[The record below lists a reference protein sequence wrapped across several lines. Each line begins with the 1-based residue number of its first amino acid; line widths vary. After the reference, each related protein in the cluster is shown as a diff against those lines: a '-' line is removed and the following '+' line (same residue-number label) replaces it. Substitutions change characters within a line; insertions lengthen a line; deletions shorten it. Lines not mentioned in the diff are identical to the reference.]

1 MEIEYRRTWN
11 RSFMLVTGH
20 VEEESYELRM
30 LKHNAVMG
38 LLPVQDVQE
47 TGEIRFCY
55 DITGKKS
62 LECYLENNAL
72 NLVMIKK
79 ILENLIHLC
88 REMEHY
94 LLKEEKI
101 LLKEDM
107 IFMDSREE
115 QFYFCYYPNK
125 EGELRE
131 EFANLIENMLP
142 QLDHENR
149 EDTEKV
155 YAIYEKTREENYSLL
170 KLQELFFATEEEN
183 DWEMW
188 QEYKEVK
195 NETAGIEPVAANPQN
210 PKKSDKIVPLK
221 KLILQALEK
230 GISLL
235 HLDKLSRK
243 KKEISMPAIPV
254 PFIKKE
260 QKESAQEHNK
270 IRLSEHRKMGVS
282 EKDPAYPMEQDRTYL
297 SGQREETVT
306 GARLI
311 YLGGGEERDFVI
323 DKDIFLIGTDAPA
336 VDGVLKS
343 RAAGEIQAKITR
355 AENTYYIEDMNSA
368 NGTLV
373 NGEILIYKEVRRLEE
388 GDRITFADIS
398 YRFLTFCNNSI
409 I

>member
-1 MEIEYRRTWN
+1 
-11 RSFMLVTGH
+11 
-20 VEEESYELRM
+20 
-30 LKHNAVMG
+30 
-38 LLPVQDVQE
+38 
-47 TGEIRFCY
+47 
-55 DITGKKS
+55 
-62 LECYLENNAL
+62 
-72 NLVMIKK
+72 
-79 ILENLIHLC
+79 
-88 REMEHY
+88 
-94 LLKEEKI
+94 
-101 LLKEDM
+101 
-107 IFMDSREE
+107 MDSREE

-195 NETAGIEPVAANPQN
+195 NETVGIESVAVNPQN
-210 PKKSDKIVPLK
+210 PKKSDKIMSLK

-230 GISLL
+230 GISSL
-235 HLDKLSRK
+235 HLDKLNRK
-243 KKEISMPAIPV
+243 KKELSMPAIPV
-254 PFIKKE
+254 PFIKKK
-260 QKESAQEHNK
+260 QKESSPERNK
-270 IRLSEHRKMGVS
+270 IHLSEHRKMGAS
-282 EKDPAYPMEQDRTYL
+282 EKDPAYPMKQDRVYL
-297 SGQREETVT
+297 SRQREEAVT

-311 YLGGGEERDFVI
+311 YLGGGEERDFVV
-323 DKDIFLIGTDAPA
+323 DKDIFLIGTDASA

>member
-11 RSFMLVTGH
+11 RSFMLVTGY

-195 NETAGIEPVAANPQN
+195 NETAGIEPVAVNPQN
-210 PKKSDKIVPLK
+210 PKKSDKIMSLK
-221 KLILQALEK
+221 KLILQVLEK
-230 GISLL
+230 GISAL
-235 HLDKLSRK
+235 HLDKLNRK
-243 KKEISMPAIPV
+243 KKELSMPAIPV
-254 PFIKKE
+254 PFIKKK
-260 QKESAQEHNK
+260 QKESSPERNK
-270 IRLSEHRKMGVS
+270 IHLSEHRKIGAS

-297 SGQREETVT
+297 SGQREEAVT

-311 YLGGGEERDFVI
+311 YLGGGEERDFVV
-323 DKDIFLIGTDAPA
+323 DKDIFLIGTDALA
-336 VDGVLKS
+336 VDGILKS
-343 RAAGEIQAKITR
+343 RAAGEIQAKITK
-355 AENTYYIEDMNSA
+355 EEDIYYIEDMNSA

-373 NGEILIYKEVRRLEE
+373 NGEILIYKEVRRLKE

>member
-11 RSFMLVTGH
+11 QSVMLITGH
-20 VEEESYELRM
+20 VEEENYELKM
-30 LKHNAVMG
+30 LKHNTVAG
-38 LLPVQDVQE
+38 LLPVEEIQE
-47 TGEIRFCY
+47 TGDFRFCY

-72 NLVMIKK
+72 NPVMIKK

-88 REMEHY
+88 REMERY
-94 LLKEEKI
+94 LLKEEKL

-115 QFYFCYYPNK
+115 QFYFCYYPDK

-131 EFANLIENMLP
+131 EFGKLIEEMLP

-149 EDTEKV
+149 EETEKV

-170 KLQELFFATEEEN
+170 NLQELFFKEEEN
-183 DWEMW
+183 GGEVWK
-188 QEYKEVK
+188 EYEIAGD
-195 NETAGIEPVAANPQN
+195 ETEAADLTVTNPQN
-210 PKKSDKIVPLK
+210 SQKMDRISSIKKQM
-221 KLILQALEK
+221 LQILEK
-230 GISLL
+230 GISWLYR
-235 HLDKLSRK
+235 DKLNRK
-243 KKEISMPAIPV
+243 KKEFSMPEIPV
-254 PFIKKE
+254 PAIRKKQMPQKIYPQE
-260 QKESAQEHNK
+260 QDKNP
-270 IRLSEHRKMGVS
+270 LSEYT
-282 EKDPAYPMEQDRTYL
+282 EKAI
-297 SGQREETVT
+297 T
-306 GARLI
+306 GARLM

-323 DKDIFLIGTDAPA
+323 NKDVFLIGTDALA
-336 VDGVLKS
+336 VDGILKS
-343 RAAGEIQAKITR
+343 RAAGEIQAKITK
-355 AENTYYIEDMNSA
+355 EEDIYYIEDMNSA

-373 NGEILIYKEVRRLEE
+373 NGEILIYKEVRRLKE

>member
-11 RSFMLVTGH
+11 QSVMLITGH
-20 VEEESYELRM
+20 VEEENYELKM
-30 LKHNAVMG
+30 LKHNTVAG
-38 LLPVQDVQE
+38 LLPVEEIQE
-47 TGEIRFCY
+47 TGDFRFCY

-72 NLVMIKK
+72 NPVMIKK

-88 REMEHY
+88 REMERY
-94 LLKEEKI
+94 LLKEEKL

-115 QFYFCYYPNK
+115 QFYFCYYPDK

-131 EFANLIENMLP
+131 EFGKLIEEMLP

-149 EDTEKV
+149 EETEKV

-170 KLQELFFATEEEN
+170 NLQELFFKEEEN
-183 DWEMW
+183 GGEVWK
-188 QEYKEVK
+188 EYEIAGD
-195 NETAGIEPVAANPQN
+195 ETEAADLTVTNPQN
-210 PKKSDKIVPLK
+210 SQKMDRISSIKKQM
-221 KLILQALEK
+221 LQILEK
-230 GISLL
+230 GISWLYR
-235 HLDKLSRK
+235 DKLNRK
-243 KKEISMPAIPV
+243 KKEFSMTEIPV
-254 PFIKKE
+254 PAIRKKQMPQKIYPQE
-260 QKESAQEHNK
+260 QDKNP
-270 IRLSEHRKMGVS
+270 LSEYT
-282 EKDPAYPMEQDRTYL
+282 EK
-297 SGQREETVT
+297 SIT
-306 GARLI
+306 GARLM

-323 DKDIFLIGTDAPA
+323 NKDVFLIGTDALA
-336 VDGVLKS
+336 VDGILKS
-343 RAAGEIQAKITR
+343 RAAGEIQAKITK
-355 AENTYYIEDMNSA
+355 EEDIYYIEDMNSA

-373 NGEILIYKEVRRLEE
+373 NGEILIYKEVRRLKE

>member
-11 RSFMLVTGH
+11 QSVMLITGH
-20 VEEESYELRM
+20 VEEENYELKM
-30 LKHNAVMG
+30 LKHNTVAG
-38 LLPVQDVQE
+38 LLPVEEIQE
-47 TGEIRFCY
+47 TGDFRFCY

-72 NLVMIKK
+72 NPVMIKK

-88 REMEHY
+88 REMERY
-94 LLKEEKI
+94 LLKEEKL

-115 QFYFCYYPNK
+115 QFYFCYYPDK

-131 EFANLIENMLP
+131 EFGKLIEEMLP

-149 EDTEKV
+149 EETEKV

-170 KLQELFFATEEEN
+170 NLQELFFKEEEN
-183 DWEMW
+183 GGEVWK
-188 QEYKEVK
+188 EYEIAGD
-195 NETAGIEPVAANPQN
+195 ETEAADLTVTNPQN
-210 PKKSDKIVPLK
+210 SQKMDRISSIKKQM
-221 KLILQALEK
+221 LQILEK
-230 GISLL
+230 GISWLYR
-235 HLDKLSRK
+235 DKLNRK
-243 KKEISMPAIPV
+243 KKEFSMPEIPV
-254 PFIKKE
+254 PAIRKKQMPQKIYPQE
-260 QKESAQEHNK
+260 QDKNP
-270 IRLSEHRKMGVS
+270 LSEYTGK
-282 EKDPAYPMEQDRTYL
+282 AI
-297 SGQREETVT
+297 T
-306 GARLI
+306 GARLM

-323 DKDIFLIGTDAPA
+323 NKDVFLIGTDALA
-336 VDGVLKS
+336 VDGILKS
-343 RAAGEIQAKITR
+343 RAAGEIQAKITK
-355 AENTYYIEDMNSA
+355 EEDIYYIEDMNSA

-373 NGEILIYKEVRRLEE
+373 NGEILIYKEVRRLKE

>member
-11 RSFMLVTGH
+11 QSVMLITGH
-20 VEEESYELRM
+20 VEEENYELKM
-30 LKHNAVMG
+30 LKHNTVAG
-38 LLPVQDVQE
+38 LLPVEEIQE
-47 TGEIRFCY
+47 TGDFRFCY

-72 NLVMIKK
+72 NPVMIKK

-88 REMEHY
+88 REMERY
-94 LLKEEKI
+94 LLKEEKL

-115 QFYFCYYPNK
+115 QFYFCYYPDK

-131 EFANLIENMLP
+131 EFGKLIEEMLP

-149 EDTEKV
+149 EETEKV

-170 KLQELFFATEEEN
+170 NLQELFFKEEEN
-183 DWEMW
+183 GGEVWK
-188 QEYKEVK
+188 EYEIAGG
-195 NETAGIEPVAANPQN
+195 ETEAADLTVTNPQN
-210 PKKSDKIVPLK
+210 SQKMDRISSIKKQM
-221 KLILQALEK
+221 LQILEK
-230 GISLL
+230 GISWLYR
-235 HLDKLSRK
+235 DKLNRK
-243 KKEISMPAIPV
+243 KKEFSMPEIPV
-254 PFIKKE
+254 PAIRKKQMPQKIYPQE
-260 QKESAQEHNK
+260 QDKNP
-270 IRLSEHRKMGVS
+270 LSEYT
-282 EKDPAYPMEQDRTYL
+282 EKAI
-297 SGQREETVT
+297 T
-306 GARLI
+306 GARLM

-323 DKDIFLIGTDAPA
+323 NKDVFLIGTDALA
-336 VDGVLKS
+336 VDGILKS
-343 RAAGEIQAKITR
+343 RAAGEIQAKITK
-355 AENTYYIEDMNSA
+355 EEDIYYIEDMNSA

-373 NGEILIYKEVRRLEE
+373 NGEILIYKEVRRLKE

>member
-11 RSFMLVTGH
+11 QSVMLITGH
-20 VEEESYELRM
+20 VEEENYELKM
-30 LKHNAVMG
+30 LKHNTVAG
-38 LLPVQDVQE
+38 LLPVEEIQE
-47 TGEIRFCY
+47 TGDFRFCY

-72 NLVMIKK
+72 NPVMIKK

-88 REMEHY
+88 REMERY
-94 LLKEEKI
+94 LLKEEKL

-115 QFYFCYYPNK
+115 QFYFCYYPDK

-131 EFANLIENMLP
+131 EFGKLIEEMLP

-149 EDTEKV
+149 EETEKV

-170 KLQELFFATEEEN
+170 NLQELFFKEEEN
-183 DWEMW
+183 GGEVWK
-188 QEYKEVK
+188 EYEIAGD
-195 NETAGIEPVAANPQN
+195 ETEAADLTVTNPQN
-210 PKKSDKIVPLK
+210 SQKMDRISSIKKQM
-221 KLILQALEK
+221 LQILEK
-230 GISLL
+230 GISWLYR
-235 HLDKLSRK
+235 DKLNRK
-243 KKEISMPAIPV
+243 KKEFSMPEIPV
-254 PFIKKE
+254 PAIRKKQMP
-260 QKESAQEHNK
+260 QK
-270 IRLSEHRKMGVS
+270 I
-282 EKDPAYPMEQDRTYL
+282 YPQEQDKNPL
-297 SGQREETVT
+297 SKYTEKAIT
-306 GARLI
+306 GARLM

-323 DKDIFLIGTDAPA
+323 NKDVFLIGTDALA
-336 VDGVLKS
+336 VDGILKS
-343 RAAGEIQAKITR
+343 RAAGEIQAKITK
-355 AENTYYIEDMNSA
+355 EEDIYYIEDMNSA

-373 NGEILIYKEVRRLEE
+373 NGEILIYKEVRRLKE

>member
-11 RSFMLVTGH
+11 QSVMLITGH
-20 VEEESYELRM
+20 VEEENYELKM
-30 LKHNAVMG
+30 LKHNTVAG
-38 LLPVQDVQE
+38 LLPVEEIQE
-47 TGEIRFCY
+47 TGDFRFCY

-72 NLVMIKK
+72 NPVMIKK

-88 REMEHY
+88 REMERY
-94 LLKEEKI
+94 LLKEEKL

-115 QFYFCYYPNK
+115 QFYFCYYPDK

-131 EFANLIENMLP
+131 EFGKLIEEMLP

-149 EDTEKV
+149 EETEKV

-170 KLQELFFATEEEN
+170 NLQELFFKEEEN
-183 DWEMW
+183 GGEVWK
-188 QEYKEVK
+188 EYERAGD
-195 NETAGIEPVAANPQN
+195 ETEAADLTVTNPQN
-210 PKKSDKIVPLK
+210 SQKMDRISSIKKQM
-221 KLILQALEK
+221 LQILEK
-230 GISLL
+230 GISWLYR
-235 HLDKLSRK
+235 DKLNRK
-243 KKEISMPAIPV
+243 KKEFSMPEIPV
-254 PFIKKE
+254 PAIRKKQMPQKIYPQE
-260 QKESAQEHNK
+260 QDKNP
-270 IRLSEHRKMGVS
+270 LSEYT
-282 EKDPAYPMEQDRTYL
+282 EKAI
-297 SGQREETVT
+297 T
-306 GARLI
+306 GARLM

-323 DKDIFLIGTDAPA
+323 NKDVFLIGTDALA
-336 VDGVLKS
+336 VDGILKS
-343 RAAGEIQAKITR
+343 RAAGEIQAKITK
-355 AENTYYIEDMNSA
+355 EEDIYYIEDMNSA

-373 NGEILIYKEVRRLEE
+373 NGEILIYKEVRRLKE

>member
-11 RSFMLVTGH
+11 QSVMLITGH
-20 VEEESYELRM
+20 VEEENYELKM
-30 LKHNAVMG
+30 LKHNTVAG
-38 LLPVQDVQE
+38 LLPVEEIQE
-47 TGEIRFCY
+47 TGDFRFCY

-72 NLVMIKK
+72 NPVMIKK

-88 REMEHY
+88 REMERY
-94 LLKEEKI
+94 LLKEEKL

-115 QFYFCYYPNK
+115 QFYFCYYPDK

-131 EFANLIENMLP
+131 EFGKLIEEMLP

-149 EDTEKV
+149 EETEKV

-170 KLQELFFATEEEN
+170 NLQELFFKEEEN
-183 DWEMW
+183 GGEVWK
-188 QEYKEVK
+188 EYEIAGD
-195 NETAGIEPVAANPQN
+195 ETEAADLTVTNPQN
-210 PKKSDKIVPLK
+210 SQKMDRISSIKKQM
-221 KLILQALEK
+221 LQILEK
-230 GISLL
+230 GISWLYR
-235 HLDKLSRK
+235 DKLNRK
-243 KKEISMPAIPV
+243 KKEFSMPEIPV
-254 PFIKKE
+254 PAIRKKQMP
-260 QKESAQEHNK
+260 QK
-270 IRLSEHRKMGVS
+270 I
-282 EKDPAYPMEQDRTYL
+282 YPQEQDKNPLLEYT
-297 SGQREETVT
+297 EKAIT
-306 GARLI
+306 GARLM
-311 YLGGGEERDFVI
+311 YLGGGEERDFVV
-323 DKDIFLIGTDAPA
+323 DKDIFLIGTDASA

-373 NGEILIYKEVRRLEE
+373 NGKILIYKEVRRLEE

>member
-11 RSFMLVTGH
+11 QSFMLVTGH

-30 LKHNAVMG
+30 LKHNAVTG
-38 LLPVQDVQE
+38 LLPVEDVKE
-47 TGEIRFCY
+47 TGEFRFCY

-72 NLVMIKK
+72 DLVMIKK

-131 EFANLIENMLP
+131 EFANLIEDMLP

-149 EDTEKV
+149 EDTEKI

-170 KLQELFFATEEEN
+170 KLQELFFATEEKN
-183 DWEMW
+183 DGEIW

-254 PFIKKE
+254 PFIKKK
-260 QKESAQEHNK
+260 QKESAQEHNN
-270 IRLSEHRKMGVS
+270 IRLSEHRKMDVS

-323 DKDIFLIGTDAPA
+323 DKDIFLIGTDASA

>member
-11 RSFMLVTGH
+11 QSVMLITGH
-20 VEEESYELRM
+20 VEEENYELKM
-30 LKHNAVMG
+30 LKHNTVAG
-38 LLPVQDVQE
+38 LLPVEEIQE
-47 TGEIRFCY
+47 TGDFRFCY

-72 NLVMIKK
+72 NPVMIKK

-88 REMEHY
+88 REMERY
-94 LLKEEKI
+94 LLKEEKL

-115 QFYFCYYPNK
+115 QFYFCYYPDK

-131 EFANLIENMLP
+131 EFGKLIEEMLP

-149 EDTEKV
+149 EETEKV

-170 KLQELFFATEEEN
+170 NLQELFFKEEEN
-183 DWEMW
+183 VGEVWK
-188 QEYKEVK
+188 EYEIAGD
-195 NETAGIEPVAANPQN
+195 ETEAADLTVTNPQN
-210 PKKSDKIVPLK
+210 SQKMDRISSIKKQM
-221 KLILQALEK
+221 LQILEK
-230 GISLL
+230 GISWLYR
-235 HLDKLSRK
+235 DKLNRK
-243 KKEISMPAIPV
+243 KKEFSMPEIPV
-254 PFIKKE
+254 PAIRKKQMPQKIYPQE
-260 QKESAQEHNK
+260 QDKNP
-270 IRLSEHRKMGVS
+270 LSEYT
-282 EKDPAYPMEQDRTYL
+282 EKAI
-297 SGQREETVT
+297 T
-306 GARLI
+306 GARLM

-323 DKDIFLIGTDAPA
+323 NKDVFLIGTDALA
-336 VDGVLKS
+336 VDGILKS
-343 RAAGEIQAKITR
+343 RAAGEIQAKITK
-355 AENTYYIEDMNSA
+355 EEDIYYIEDMNSA

-373 NGEILIYKEVRRLEE
+373 NGEILIYKEVRRLKE

>member
-11 RSFMLVTGH
+11 QSVMLITGH
-20 VEEESYELRM
+20 VEEENYELKM
-30 LKHNAVMG
+30 LKHNTVAG
-38 LLPVQDVQE
+38 LLPVEEIQE
-47 TGEIRFCY
+47 TGDFRFCY

-72 NLVMIKK
+72 NPVMIKK

-88 REMEHY
+88 REMERY
-94 LLKEEKI
+94 LLKEEKL

-115 QFYFCYYPNK
+115 QFYFCYYPDK

-131 EFANLIENMLP
+131 EFGKLIEEMLP

-149 EDTEKV
+149 EETEKV

-170 KLQELFFATEEEN
+170 NLQELFFKEEEN
-183 DWEMW
+183 GGEVWK
-188 QEYKEVK
+188 EYEIAGD
-195 NETAGIEPVAANPQN
+195 ETEAAVLTVTNPQN
-210 PKKSDKIVPLK
+210 SQKMDRISSIKKQM
-221 KLILQALEK
+221 LQILEK
-230 GISLL
+230 GISWLYR
-235 HLDKLSRK
+235 DKLNRK
-243 KKEISMPAIPV
+243 KKEFSMPEIPV
-254 PFIKKE
+254 PAIRKKQMPQKIYPQE
-260 QKESAQEHNK
+260 QDKNP
-270 IRLSEHRKMGVS
+270 LSEYT
-282 EKDPAYPMEQDRTYL
+282 EKAI
-297 SGQREETVT
+297 T
-306 GARLI
+306 GARLM

-323 DKDIFLIGTDAPA
+323 NKDVFLIGTDALA
-336 VDGVLKS
+336 VDGILKS
-343 RAAGEIQAKITR
+343 RAAGEIQAKITK
-355 AENTYYIEDMNSA
+355 EEDIYYIEDMNSA

>member
-1 MEIEYRRTWN
+1 
-11 RSFMLVTGH
+11 

-195 NETAGIEPVAANPQN
+195 NETAGIEPVAVNPQN
-210 PKKSDKIVPLK
+210 PKKSDKIMSLK
-221 KLILQALEK
+221 KLILQVLEK
-230 GISLL
+230 GISAL
-235 HLDKLSRK
+235 HLDKLNRK
-243 KKEISMPAIPV
+243 KKELSMPAIPV
-254 PFIKKE
+254 PFIKKK
-260 QKESAQEHNK
+260 QKESSPERNK
-270 IRLSEHRKMGVS
+270 IHLSEHRKIGAS

-297 SGQREETVT
+297 SGQREEAVT

-311 YLGGGEERDFVI
+311 YLGGGEERDFVV
-323 DKDIFLIGTDAPA
+323 DKDIFLIGTDASA

>member
-11 RSFMLVTGH
+11 QSFMLVTGH
-20 VEEESYELRM
+20 VEEENYELRM
-30 LKHNAVMG
+30 LKHNAVTG
-38 LLPVQDVQE
+38 LLSVEDVQE

-72 NLVMIKK
+72 DLVMIKK

-131 EFANLIENMLP
+131 EFANLIEDMLP
-142 QLDHENR
+142 QLDHQNR

-183 DWEMW
+183 DREMW

-195 NETAGIEPVAANPQN
+195 NETAGIEPVAANLQN
-210 PKKSDKIVPLK
+210 PKKSDK
-221 KLILQALEK
+221 ILQALEK
-230 GISLL
+230 GISAL
-235 HLDKLSRK
+235 HLDKLNRK
-243 KKEISMPAIPV
+243 KKELSMPAIPV
-254 PFIKKE
+254 PFIKKK
-260 QKESAQEHNK
+260 QKESSPERNK
-270 IRLSEHRKMGVS
+270 IHLSEHRKMGAS
-282 EKDPAYPMEQDRTYL
+282 EKDPAYPMEQDRAYL
-297 SGQREETVT
+297 SRQREEAVT

-311 YLGGGEERDFVI
+311 YLGGGEERDFVV
-323 DKDIFLIGTDAPA
+323 DKDIFLIGTDALA

-343 RAAGEIQAKITR
+343 RVAGEIQAKITR

>member
-11 RSFMLVTGH
+11 RSFMLVTGY

-38 LLPVQDVQE
+38 CCGAGC
-47 TGEIRFCY
+47 TGNREIRFCY

-149 EDTEKV
+149 EDT
-155 YAIYEKTREENYSLL
+155 R
-170 KLQELFFATEEEN
+170 
-183 DWEMW
+183 
-188 QEYKEVK
+188 
-195 NETAGIEPVAANPQN
+195 
-210 PKKSDKIVPLK
+210 KSI
-221 KLILQALEK
+221 
-230 GISLL
+230 
-235 HLDKLSRK
+235 
-243 KKEISMPAIPV
+243 
-254 PFIKKE
+254 
-260 QKESAQEHNK
+260 
-270 IRLSEHRKMGVS
+270 
-282 EKDPAYPMEQDRTYL
+282 
-297 SGQREETVT
+297 
-306 GARLI
+306 
-311 YLGGGEERDFVI
+311 
-323 DKDIFLIGTDAPA
+323 
-336 VDGVLKS
+336 
-343 RAAGEIQAKITR
+343 
-355 AENTYYIEDMNSA
+355 
-368 NGTLV
+368 
-373 NGEILIYKEVRRLEE
+373 
-388 GDRITFADIS
+388 
-398 YRFLTFCNNSI
+398 CNI
-409 I
+409 

>member
-11 RSFMLVTGH
+11 QSVMLITGH
-20 VEEESYELRM
+20 VEEENYELKM
-30 LKHNAVMG
+30 LKHNTVAG
-38 LLPVQDVQE
+38 LLPVEEIQE
-47 TGEIRFCY
+47 TGDFRFCY

-72 NLVMIKK
+72 NPVMIKK

-88 REMEHY
+88 REMERY
-94 LLKEEKI
+94 LLKEEKL

-115 QFYFCYYPNK
+115 QFYFCYYPDK

-131 EFANLIENMLP
+131 EFGKLIEEMLP

-149 EDTEKV
+149 EETEKV

-170 KLQELFFATEEEN
+170 NLQELFFKEEEN
-183 DWEMW
+183 GGEVWK
-188 QEYKEVK
+188 EYEIAGD
-195 NETAGIEPVAANPQN
+195 ETEAADLTVTNPQN
-210 PKKSDKIVPLK
+210 SQKMDRISSIKKQM
-221 KLILQALEK
+221 LQILEK
-230 GISLL
+230 GISWLYR
-235 HLDKLSRK
+235 DKLNRK
-243 KKEISMPAIPV
+243 KKEFSMPEIPLPAIR
-254 PFIKKE
+254 KKQMP
-260 QKESAQEHNK
+260 QKIYPQELDKNP
-270 IRLSEHRKMGVS
+270 LSEYT
-282 EKDPAYPMEQDRTYL
+282 EKAI
-297 SGQREETVT
+297 T
-306 GARLI
+306 GARLM

-323 DKDIFLIGTDAPA
+323 NKDVFLIGTDALA
-336 VDGVLKS
+336 VDGILKS
-343 RAAGEIQAKITR
+343 RAAGEIQAKITK
-355 AENTYYIEDMNSA
+355 EEDIYYIEDMNSA

-373 NGEILIYKEVRRLEE
+373 NGEILIYKEVRRLKE

>member
-11 RSFMLVTGH
+11 QSVMLITGH
-20 VEEESYELRM
+20 VEEENYELKM
-30 LKHNAVMG
+30 LKHNTLAG
-38 LLPVQDVQE
+38 LLPVEEIQE
-47 TGEIRFCY
+47 TGDFRFCY

-72 NLVMIKK
+72 NPVMIKK

-88 REMEHY
+88 REMERY
-94 LLKEEKI
+94 LLKEEKL

-115 QFYFCYYPNK
+115 QFYFCYYPDK

-131 EFANLIENMLP
+131 EFGKLIEEMLP

-149 EDTEKV
+149 EETEKV

-170 KLQELFFATEEEN
+170 NLQELFFKEEEN
-183 DWEMW
+183 GGEVWK
-188 QEYKEVK
+188 EYEIAGD
-195 NETAGIEPVAANPQN
+195 ETEAADLTVTNPQN
-210 PKKSDKIVPLK
+210 SQKMDRISSIKKQM
-221 KLILQALEK
+221 LQILEK
-230 GISLL
+230 GISWLYR
-235 HLDKLSRK
+235 DKLNRK
-243 KKEISMPAIPV
+243 KKEFSMPEIPV
-254 PFIKKE
+254 PAIRKKQMPQKIYPQE
-260 QKESAQEHNK
+260 QDKNP
-270 IRLSEHRKMGVS
+270 LSEYT
-282 EKDPAYPMEQDRTYL
+282 EKAI
-297 SGQREETVT
+297 T
-306 GARLI
+306 GARLM

-323 DKDIFLIGTDAPA
+323 NKDVFLIGTDALA
-336 VDGVLKS
+336 VDGILKS
-343 RAAGEIQAKITR
+343 RAAGEIQAKITK
-355 AENTYYIEDMNSA
+355 EEDIYYIEDMNSA

-373 NGEILIYKEVRRLEE
+373 NGEILIYKEVRRLKE

>member
-11 RSFMLVTGH
+11 QSVMLITGH
-20 VEEESYELRM
+20 VEEENYELKM
-30 LKHNAVMG
+30 LKHNTVAG
-38 LLPVQDVQE
+38 LLPVEEIQE
-47 TGEIRFCY
+47 TGDFRFCY

-72 NLVMIKK
+72 NPVMIKK

-88 REMEHY
+88 REMERY
-94 LLKEEKI
+94 LLKEEKL

-115 QFYFCYYPNK
+115 QFYFCYYPYK

-131 EFANLIENMLP
+131 EFGKLIEEMLP

-149 EDTEKV
+149 EETEKV

-170 KLQELFFATEEEN
+170 NLQELFFKEEEN
-183 DWEMW
+183 GGEVWK
-188 QEYKEVK
+188 EYEIAGD
-195 NETAGIEPVAANPQN
+195 ETEAADLTVTNPQN
-210 PKKSDKIVPLK
+210 SQKMDRISSIKKQM
-221 KLILQALEK
+221 LQILEK
-230 GISLL
+230 GISWLYR
-235 HLDKLSRK
+235 DKLNRK
-243 KKEISMPAIPV
+243 KKEFSMPEIPV
-254 PFIKKE
+254 PAIRKKQMPQKIYPQE
-260 QKESAQEHNK
+260 QDKNH
-270 IRLSEHRKMGVS
+270 LSEYT
-282 EKDPAYPMEQDRTYL
+282 EKAI
-297 SGQREETVT
+297 T
-306 GARLI
+306 GARLM
-311 YLGGGEERDFVI
+311 YLGGGEERDFVV
-323 DKDIFLIGTDAPA
+323 DKDIFLIGTDASA

>member
-11 RSFMLVTGH
+11 QSVMLITGH
-20 VEEESYELRM
+20 VEEENYELKM
-30 LKHNAVMG
+30 LKHNTVAG
-38 LLPVQDVQE
+38 LLPVEEIQE
-47 TGEIRFCY
+47 TGDFWFCY

-72 NLVMIKK
+72 NPVMIKK

-88 REMEHY
+88 REMERY
-94 LLKEEKI
+94 LLKEEKL

-115 QFYFCYYPNK
+115 QFYFCYYPDK

-131 EFANLIENMLP
+131 EFGKLIEEMLP

-149 EDTEKV
+149 EETEKV

-170 KLQELFFATEEEN
+170 NLQELFFKEEEN
-183 DWEMW
+183 GGEVWK
-188 QEYKEVK
+188 EYEIAGD
-195 NETAGIEPVAANPQN
+195 ETEAADLTVTNPQN
-210 PKKSDKIVPLK
+210 SQKMDRISSIKKQM
-221 KLILQALEK
+221 LQILEK
-230 GISLL
+230 GISWLYR
-235 HLDKLSRK
+235 DKLNRK
-243 KKEISMPAIPV
+243 KKEFSMPEIPV
-254 PFIKKE
+254 PAIRKKQMPQKIYPQE
-260 QKESAQEHNK
+260 QDKNP
-270 IRLSEHRKMGVS
+270 LSEYT
-282 EKDPAYPMEQDRTYL
+282 EKAI
-297 SGQREETVT
+297 T
-306 GARLI
+306 GARLM

-323 DKDIFLIGTDAPA
+323 NKDVFLIGTDALA
-336 VDGVLKS
+336 VDGILKS
-343 RAAGEIQAKITR
+343 RAAGEIQAKITK
-355 AENTYYIEDMNSA
+355 EEDIYYIEDMNSA

>member
-1 MEIEYRRTWN
+1 M
-11 RSFMLVTGH
+11 
-20 VEEESYELRM
+20 
-30 LKHNAVMG
+30 
-38 LLPVQDVQE
+38 QDVQE

-195 NETAGIEPVAANPQN
+195 NETAGIEPAAVNPQN
-210 PKKSDKIVPLK
+210 PKKSDKIMSLK

-230 GISLL
+230 GISSL
-235 HLDKLSRK
+235 HLDKLNRK
-243 KKEISMPAIPV
+243 KKELSMPAIPV
-254 PFIKKE
+254 PFIKKK
-260 QKESAQEHNK
+260 QKESSPERNK
-270 IRLSEHRKMGVS
+270 VHLSEHRKMGAS
-282 EKDPAYPMEQDRTYL
+282 EKDPAYPMKQDRVYL
-297 SGQREETVT
+297 SRQREEAVT

-311 YLGGGEERDFVI
+311 YLGGGEERDFVV
-323 DKDIFLIGTDAPA
+323 DKDIFLIGTDASA

>member
-11 RSFMLVTGH
+11 QSVMLITGH
-20 VEEESYELRM
+20 VEEENYELKM
-30 LKHNAVMG
+30 LKHNTVAG
-38 LLPVQDVQE
+38 LLPVEEIQE
-47 TGEIRFCY
+47 TGDFRFCY

-72 NLVMIKK
+72 NPVMIKK

-88 REMEHY
+88 REMERY
-94 LLKEEKI
+94 LLKEGKL

-115 QFYFCYYPNK
+115 QFYFCYYPDK

-131 EFANLIENMLP
+131 EFGKLIEEMLP

-149 EDTEKV
+149 EETEKV

-170 KLQELFFATEEEN
+170 NLQELFFKEEEN
-183 DWEMW
+183 GGEVWK
-188 QEYKEVK
+188 EYEIAGD
-195 NETAGIEPVAANPQN
+195 ETEAADLTVTNPQN
-210 PKKSDKIVPLK
+210 SQKMDRISSIKKQM
-221 KLILQALEK
+221 LQILEK
-230 GISLL
+230 GISWLYR
-235 HLDKLSRK
+235 DKLNRK
-243 KKEISMPAIPV
+243 KKEFSMPEIPV
-254 PFIKKE
+254 PAIRKKQMPQKIYPQE
-260 QKESAQEHNK
+260 QDKNP
-270 IRLSEHRKMGVS
+270 LSEYT
-282 EKDPAYPMEQDRTYL
+282 EKAI
-297 SGQREETVT
+297 T
-306 GARLI
+306 GARLM

-323 DKDIFLIGTDAPA
+323 NKDVFLIGTDALA
-336 VDGVLKS
+336 VDGILKS
-343 RAAGEIQAKITR
+343 RAAGEIQAKITK
-355 AENTYYIEDMNSA
+355 EEDIYYIEDMNSA

>member
-11 RSFMLVTGH
+11 QSVMLITGH
-20 VEEESYELRM
+20 VEEENYELKM
-30 LKHNAVMG
+30 LKHNTVAG
-38 LLPVQDVQE
+38 LLPVEEIQE
-47 TGEIRFCY
+47 TGDFRFCY

-72 NLVMIKK
+72 NPVMIKK

-88 REMEHY
+88 REMERY
-94 LLKEEKI
+94 LLKEEKL

-115 QFYFCYYPNK
+115 QFYFCYYPDK

-131 EFANLIENMLP
+131 EFGKLIEEMLP

-149 EDTEKV
+149 EETEKV

-170 KLQELFFATEEEN
+170 NLQELFFKEEEN
-183 DWEMW
+183 GGEVWK
-188 QEYKEVK
+188 EYEIAGD
-195 NETAGIEPVAANPQN
+195 ETEAADLTVTNPQN
-210 PKKSDKIVPLK
+210 SQKMDRISSIKKQM
-221 KLILQALEK
+221 LQILEK
-230 GISLL
+230 GISWLYR
-235 HLDKLSRK
+235 DKLNRK
-243 KKEISMPAIPV
+243 KKEFSMPEIPV
-254 PFIKKE
+254 PAIRKKQMPQKIYPQE
-260 QKESAQEHNK
+260 QDKNP
-270 IRLSEHRKMGVS
+270 LSEYT
-282 EKDPAYPMEQDRTYL
+282 EKAI
-297 SGQREETVT
+297 T
-306 GARLI
+306 GARLM

-323 DKDIFLIGTDAPA
+323 NKDVFLIGTDALA
-336 VDGVLKS
+336 VDGILKS
-343 RAAGEIQAKITR
+343 RAAGEIQAKITK
-355 AENTYYIEDMNSA
+355 EEDIYYIENMNSA

-373 NGEILIYKEVRRLEE
+373 NGEILIYKEVRRLKE

>member
-11 RSFMLVTGH
+11 QSVMLITGH
-20 VEEESYELRM
+20 VEEENYELKM
-30 LKHNAVMG
+30 LKHNTVAG
-38 LLPVQDVQE
+38 LLPVEEIQE
-47 TGEIRFCY
+47 TGDFRFCY

-72 NLVMIKK
+72 NPVMIKK

-88 REMEHY
+88 REMERY
-94 LLKEEKI
+94 LLKEEKL

-115 QFYFCYYPNK
+115 QFYFCYYPDK

-131 EFANLIENMLP
+131 EFGKLIEEMLP

-149 EDTEKV
+149 EETEKV

-170 KLQELFFATEEEN
+170 NLQELFFKEEEN
-183 DWEMW
+183 GGEVWK
-188 QEYKEVK
+188 EYEIARD
-195 NETAGIEPVAANPQN
+195 ETEAADLTVTNPQN
-210 PKKSDKIVPLK
+210 SQKMDRISSIKKQM
-221 KLILQALEK
+221 LQILEK
-230 GISLL
+230 GISWLYR
-235 HLDKLSRK
+235 DKLNRK
-243 KKEISMPAIPV
+243 KKEFSMPEIPV
-254 PFIKKE
+254 PAIRKKQMPQKIYPQE
-260 QKESAQEHNK
+260 QDKNP
-270 IRLSEHRKMGVS
+270 LSEYT
-282 EKDPAYPMEQDRTYL
+282 EKAI
-297 SGQREETVT
+297 T
-306 GARLI
+306 GARLM

-323 DKDIFLIGTDAPA
+323 NKDVFLIGTDALA
-336 VDGVLKS
+336 VDGILKS
-343 RAAGEIQAKITR
+343 RAAGEIQAKITK
-355 AENTYYIEDMNSA
+355 EEDIYYIEDMNSA

-373 NGEILIYKEVRRLEE
+373 NGEILIYKEVRRLKE

>member
-11 RSFMLVTGH
+11 QSFMLVTGSIRN
-20 VEEESYELRM
+20 EGYELEM

-38 LLPVQDVQE
+38 LLPMQTVKE
-47 TGEIRFCY
+47 AEGYRFCY

-62 LECYLENNAL
+62 LECYLENNGLSLAI
-72 NLVMIKK
+72 IKK

-94 LLKEEKI
+94 LLKEERI
-101 LLKEDM
+101 LLREDM
-107 IFMDSREE
+107 IFMDSKEE
-115 QFYFCYYPNK
+115 QFYFCYYPGK
-125 EGELRE
+125 EGQLRE
-131 EFANLIENMLP
+131 EFGKLIEGMLP

-149 EDTEKV
+149 EETEKV
-155 YAIYEKTREENYSLL
+155 YALYQETQEENYSLL
-170 KLQELFFATEEEN
+170 KLQELFFQAEAPKEEIFKEYEEQKPET
-183 DWEMW
+183 DW
-188 QEYKEVK
+188 
-195 NETAGIEPVAANPQN
+195 IEPIAV
-210 PKKSDKIVPLK
+210 KDKGFEKSGAVMLFKNSA
-221 KLILQALEK
+221 LQVLEK
-230 GISLL
+230 GISSF
-235 HLDKLSRK
+235 HLDKLNKK
-243 KKEISMPAIPV
+243 KKESSIPTISI
-254 PFIKKE
+254 IKKK
-260 QKESAQEHNK
+260 QKSY
-270 IRLSEHRKMGVS
+270 
-282 EKDPAYPMEQDRTYL
+282 PAEDKKEYL
-297 SGQREETVT
+297 KKQTEEPAR

-311 YLGGGEERDFVI
+311 YLGGGEERDFVL
-323 DKDIFLIGTDAPA
+323 DKDIFLIGKDVSA

-355 AENTYYIEDMNSA
+355 AEDTYYIEDMNSA

>member
-11 RSFMLVTGH
+11 RSFMLVTGY

-88 REMEHY
+88 REMERY
-94 LLKEEKI
+94 LLKEEKL

-115 QFYFCYYPNK
+115 QFYFCYYPDK

-131 EFANLIENMLP
+131 EFGKLIEEMLP

-149 EDTEKV
+149 EETEKV

-170 KLQELFFATEEEN
+170 NLQELFFKEEEN
-183 DWEMW
+183 GGEVWK
-188 QEYKEVK
+188 EYEIAGD
-195 NETAGIEPVAANPQN
+195 ETEAADLTVTNPQN
-210 PKKSDKIVPLK
+210 SQKMDRISSIKKQM
-221 KLILQALEK
+221 LQILEK
-230 GISLL
+230 GISWLYR
-235 HLDKLSRK
+235 DKLNRK
-243 KKEISMPAIPV
+243 KKEFSMPEIPV
-254 PFIKKE
+254 PAIRKKQMP
-260 QKESAQEHNK
+260 QK
-270 IRLSEHRKMGVS
+270 I
-282 EKDPAYPMEQDRTYL
+282 YPQEQDKKPFSEYT
-297 SGQREETVT
+297 EKAIT
-306 GARLI
+306 GARLM

-323 DKDIFLIGTDAPA
+323 NKDVFLIGTDALA
-336 VDGVLKS
+336 VDGILKS
-343 RAAGEIQAKITR
+343 RAAGEIQAKITK
-355 AENTYYIEDMNSA
+355 EEDIYYIEDMNSA

-373 NGEILIYKEVRRLEE
+373 NGEILIYKEVRRLKE

>member
-1 MEIEYRRTWN
+1 
-11 RSFMLVTGH
+11 
-20 VEEESYELRM
+20 
-30 LKHNAVMG
+30 
-38 LLPVQDVQE
+38 
-47 TGEIRFCY
+47 
-55 DITGKKS
+55 
-62 LECYLENNAL
+62 
-72 NLVMIKK
+72 
-79 ILENLIHLC
+79 
-88 REMEHY
+88 MEHY

-131 EFANLIENMLP
+131 EFANLIEDMLP

-149 EDTEKV
+149 EDTEKI

-170 KLQELFFATEEEN
+170 KLQELFFATEEKN
-183 DWEMW
+183 DGEIW

-210 PKKSDKIVPLK
+210 PKKSDKIIPLK

-230 GISLL
+230 GISAL
-235 HLDKLSRK
+235 HLDKLNRK
-243 KKEISMPAIPV
+243 KKELSMPAIPV
-254 PFIKKE
+254 PFIKKK
-260 QKESAQEHNK
+260 QKESAPERNK
-270 IRLSEHRKMGVS
+270 IHLSEHRKMGAS
-282 EKDPAYPMEQDRTYL
+282 ENDPAYPMEQDRVYL
-297 SGQREETVT
+297 SRQREEAVT
-306 GARLI
+306 RARLI
-311 YLGGGEERDFVI
+311 YLGGGEERDFVV
-323 DKDIFLIGTDAPA
+323 DKDIFLIGTDASA

-343 RAAGEIQAKITR
+343 RAAGEIQAKITKS
-355 AENTYYIEDMNSA
+355 ENTYYIEDMNSA